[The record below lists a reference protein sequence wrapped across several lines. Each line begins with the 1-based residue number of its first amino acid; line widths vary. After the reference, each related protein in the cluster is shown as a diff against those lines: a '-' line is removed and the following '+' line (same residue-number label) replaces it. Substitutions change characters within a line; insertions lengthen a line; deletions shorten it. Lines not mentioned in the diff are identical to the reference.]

1 MQGRRA
7 GGTSSAS
14 LVAPQKATTPL
25 CRPAPRPAVRAESLS
40 FVLWV
45 FLPPV
50 IPCGA
55 PASEVAG

>member
-25 CRPAPRPAVRAESLS
+25 CHPAVRAESLS
-40 FVLWV
+40 FVLGV

-50 IPCGA
+50 IPSGA